1 MRRGRWSHSSTI
13 TSAASA
19 GIRSNFDTCIIQTEE
34 DGQKCAGQ
42 LLNAHVKVADQG
54 LAIVGNA
61 SYYNTV
67 NGKFPIIISGEGSL
81 LDSTTK
87 HVYLTNGSGA
97 VYVAH
102 MADIAKS
109 LGAKSVAVVSSSNPA
124 GKYGASLMI
133 GEMKKLGLS
142 YKVVYEAD
150 TGTTP
155 DYASALQAAGA
166 SSADM
171 VALIPASVNGCISTF
186 DAMKQLAINK
196 KVVTTYTCYGS
207 PFPQQAGSG
216 LSNWYFSGYTTN
228 PHIVSD
234 PDVQAWSNVMTAYG
248 QAKWQYT
255 GNAPQELQDLLLITR
270 FANQI
275 GYAKVTPAAL
285 EAKLLAYDGPGF
297 MIPGTIHCGA
307 HPAPQIGVCG
317 NESAASSFKNGQF
330 RSLHRLTSSG
340 KGGDCRSDLR
350 SAVPTLARVRN
361 KHSYVTVHDLHG
373 DSWAASSRVSSSPCR
388 YPERE
393 VSMTPSRSPYR
404 DPWWDRVLDDG
415 LPPGPRHQNPQG
427 RTPSTSSSSAPA
439 WPDTSRPSSPT
450 SWAAR

>member
-1 MRRGRWSHSSTI
+1 VIGYTNEQGTSPSFDEMSH
-13 TSAASA
+13 AASA
-19 GIRSNFDTCIIQTEE
+19 AVSFINGHLGGVDGHPLKLDTCIMQTVE

-42 LLNAHVKVADQG
+42 LLGAHVDVGDQG
-54 LAIVGNA
+54 VVIVGNA
-61 SYYNTV
+61 PYFNTV
-67 NGKFPIIISGEGSL
+67 NGKYPIIISGEGSTA
-81 LDSTTK
+81 DSTTK

-133 GEMKKLGLS
+133 GEMKKLGLT

-171 VALIPASVNGCISTF
+171 VALIPASVTGCISTF

-196 KVVTTYTCYGS
+196 KVVTTYTCYGN
-207 PFPQQAGSG
+207 PFPQQAGSA

-234 PDVQAWSNVMTAYG
+234 PQVQAWQNVMTAYG
-248 QAKWQYT
+248 QAQWEYT

-270 FANQI
+270 FANEI
-275 GYAKVTPAAL
+275 GFAKVTPAAM
-285 EAKLLAYDGPGF
+285 EAKLLAYSGPGF

-317 NESAASSFKNGQF
+317 NESAASTFKNGQF
-330 RSLHRLTSSG
+330 
-340 KGGDCRSDLR
+340 
-350 SAVPTLARVRN
+350 VPYT
-361 KHSYVTVHDLHG
+361 G
-373 DSWAASSRVSSSPCR
+373 
-388 YPERE
+388 
-393 VSMTPSRSPYR
+393 
-404 DPWWDRVLDDG
+404 
-415 LPPGPRHQNPQG
+415 
-427 RTPSTSSSSAPA
+427 
-439 WPDTSRPSSPT
+439 
-450 SWAAR
+450 